1 MKNINYKMK
10 YLNRVI
16 YSSKRNVR
24 ELQLSRIILASTKR
38 TSNITKIKLIYIFC
52 EKPVSKSVRS

>member
-10 YLNRVI
+10 YLNRVN
-16 YSSKRNVR
+16 YSSK
-24 ELQLSRIILASTKR
+24 EILGDLQLSRKNSCVYKK
-38 TSNITKIKLIYIFC
+38 NVKLDKNQINLLFC